1 MAPAFPQ
8 APGAA
13 EGEAAAAP
21 GAVRGAEGT
30 ALPPRGA
37 GRAPAVC
44 AGRVRARLTP
54 LSPPQKRRLLPEA
67 VLQELQELQELQDVS
82 AR

>member
-1 MAPAFPQ
+1 MTRASPQ

-30 ALPPRGA
+30 ALPPPGSR
-37 GRAPAVC
+37 RALAVC
-44 AGRVRARLTP
+44 AGGVLP
-54 LSPPQKRRLLPEA
+54 SSLPSPPQKRKLLPEA
-67 VLQELQELQELQDVS
+67 VLQELQELQDVS